1 MRSSRSSPP
10 DAGHARFERPSV
22 GAPFEHTMIERGALG
37 ERDVQI
43 DVKYC
48 DICAWES

>member
-1 MRSSRSSPP
+1 MSGTPALS
-10 DAGHARFERPSV
+10 APSV
-22 GAPFEHTMIERGALG
+22 GAPFEHTMIERRALD

-48 DICAWES
+48 CICAWES